1 MTPKKYLEEAEKT
14 LGTKPKFVAS
24 APGGVDLFNT
34 HQDYKGLPIVAAAVN
49 LRTYV
54 YAVPL
59 DEEKIRISTT
69 KNLSESNEL
78 VEYEIDLKEAS
89 EKERNPAGYLAATI
103 RILRRMEKESS
114 KISGL
119 KIYVRSDAPLD
130 SDILG
135 SGALEVSSIMLLNG
149 IFNLGLDKKRI
160 AEYSFLAESYEMGTL
175 CGRVEQYASTFGGVF
190 VLRQKPTIEVEEISR
205 FPLTLVVINSGE
217 AIPADNIRS
226 ERENEINEGL
236 RLLLESPMLHKTFKK
251 KLGKTCYE
259 VNWEEISKQEL
270 MRYLFLVPETSAK
283 RFLFTIDMN
292 TSTQLAIAIL
302 KGEETNVTKLKE
314 IFDEERI
321 RKLEKA
327 NWNPEVVLGE
337 IMNYQHEILRDVY
350 EASTNKIETI
360 RNYILAFSPVLGIK
374 VSSKKMMGNLI
385 ALVRNKEEAKNVV
398 NDALEAGATSATV
411 VEIDKGV
418 DFYSF

>member
-1 MTPKKYLEEAEKT
+1 MTPKKYFEEAEKV
-14 LGTKPKFVAS
+14 LKTKPKFMAS
-24 APGGVDLFNT
+24 APGGIELFNT
-34 HQDYKGLPIVAAAVN
+34 HQDYKGLPVVSAAVN

-54 YAVPL
+54 YAIPL
-59 DEEKIRISTT
+59 NEEKIRISTT
-69 KNLSESNEL
+69 KNLSESNEF
-78 VEYEIDLKEAS
+78 VEYEIDLKETS
-89 EKERNPAGYLAATI
+89 EKEKNPAGYIAAII
-103 RILRRMEKESS
+103 RILRRMEKEST

-119 KIYVRSDAPLD
+119 GIYVRSDIPVD
-130 SDILG
+130 YDILG
-135 SGALEVSSIMLLNG
+135 SGALEVSSMVLLNG

-175 CGRVEQYASTFGGVF
+175 CGRIEQYTSTFGGIF
-190 VLRQKPTIEVEEISR
+190 VLRQKPTIEVEEINHL
-205 FPLTLVVINSGE
+205 PLTLVIINSGE
-217 AIPADNIRS
+217 ALLSDDVRI
-226 ERENEINEGL
+226 EREKEINDGL

-259 VNWEEISKQEL
+259 VNWEGISKQEL
-270 MRYLFLVPETSAK
+270 MKYLFLIPETSAK

-292 TSTQLAIAIL
+292 TSTQIAISIL
-302 KGEETNVTKLKE
+302 KGEKTNIMKLKE

-321 RKLEKA
+321 RKMEKM

-350 EASTNKIETI
+350 EVSTDKIEKI

-374 VSSKKMMGNLI
+374 VSSKRTMGNLV
-385 ALVRNKEEAKNVV
+385 ALVKNREEAKNVV

-411 VEIDKGV
+411 VGIDRGAE
-418 DFYSF
+418 FYSF

>member
-1 MTPKKYLEEAEKT
+1 MIPKKYFEEAEKI
-14 LGTKPKFVAS
+14 LGVKPKFVAS

-34 HQDYKGLPIVAAAVN
+34 HQDYKGLPVVAAAVN

-59 DEEKIRISTT
+59 SEEKIIIVTAE
-69 KNLSESNEL
+69 NLFESKEL
-78 VEYEIDLKEAS
+78 VEYEIDLKEALGK
-89 EKERNPAGYLAATI
+89 EKTLAEYLAAII
-103 RILRRMEKESS
+103 RVLKRMEKEST
-114 KISGL
+114 KINGL
-119 KIYVRSDAPLD
+119 KIYIRNDTPVDQ
-130 SDILG
+130 DILG
-135 SGALEVSSIMLLNG
+135 SGALEVSSMMLLNG

-160 AEYSFLAESYEMGTL
+160 AEYSFMAESYEMGML
-175 CGRVEQYASTFGGVF
+175 CGRVEQYTSTFGGVI
-190 VLRQKPTIEVEEISR
+190 VLRQKPTIEVDEINH
-205 FPLTLVVINSGE
+205 FPLILVVINSGE
-217 AIPADNIRS
+217 ARPVSSIRN

-259 VNWEEISKQEL
+259 VNWDEISKQEL
-270 MRYLFLVPETSAK
+270 MKYLFLIPETSAK

-292 TSTQLAIAIL
+292 ATTQIAISIL
-302 KGEETNVTKLKE
+302 KGDEIKFEKLKE

-321 RKLEKA
+321 RKLEKV

-337 IMNYQHEILRDVY
+337 IMNYQHEILRDSY
-350 EASTNKIETI
+350 EASTEKIEKI
-360 RNYILAFSPVLGIK
+360 RNYILSFSPVLGIK
-374 VSSKKMMGNLI
+374 VSSKKTMGNLV

-398 NDALEAGATSATV
+398 NDALEAGATSATI
-411 VEIDKGV
+411 VEIDKGA